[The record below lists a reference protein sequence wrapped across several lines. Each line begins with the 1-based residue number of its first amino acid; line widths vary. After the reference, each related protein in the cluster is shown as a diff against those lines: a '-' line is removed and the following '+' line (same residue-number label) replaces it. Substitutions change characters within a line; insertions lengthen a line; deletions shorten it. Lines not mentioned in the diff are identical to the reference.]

1 MSTLTKKFCPSTLC
15 PLAKACCIHP
25 NAPQGAGRFED
36 QRPTG
41 FDPGIPECWRGWR
54 QGTDRGM
61 PRRTGRV
68 ATPDER
74 RGLHTPRMAPGNR
87 ADRSS
92 VPWQGPSNS
101 YFEGPCS
108 FVPRPCEA
116 LRLPRRGARSN
127 APRTTEPDAACPR
140 RVRLLDANRAAVVS
154 PSGRTNAQ
162 SPIAPPGSG

>member
-1 MSTLTKKFCPSTLC
+1 MNKDIKGDTLTKKFCPNILC
-15 PLAKACCIHP
+15 PLARACCIQP

-41 FDPGIPECWRGWR
+41 LDPEIPECWRGR
-54 QGTDRGM
+54 QQGTDRGM

-74 RGLHTPRMAPGNR
+74 RGLHTPRMAPGNW
-87 ADRSS
+87 ADQSS

-108 FVPRPCEA
+108 FVPRPRRCV
-116 LRLPRRGARSN
+116 RLPRRSARSPLARTSEPN
-127 APRTTEPDAACPR
+127 APCPR
-140 RVRLLDANRAAVVS
+140 RVRLRGANRAVAVSSV
-154 PSGRTNAQ
+154 GRTNAQ
-162 SPIAPPGSG
+162 